1 MTGSWGVMSE
11 GDLLDGRPAQCRS
24 ALGIR
29 QRQPLESPL
38 LRIFPPP
45 FSHSPAFPSG
55 LPNINMPTV
64 ARSPNDRIGPCAVK
78 MDPAVFTLTEAPAVL
93 LDLLSAHLPFSL
105 PLLRRLQFTRLKGGL
120 TPSSRILFA
129 SETNQPPHGEDVD
142 RSMHFTA
149 AYIDPAAGPET
160 QMWIYSTLEDG
171 GLSADDA
178 ETATR
183 LVASVVNQAKIIGR
197 EYEGELAYPGGI
209 LLGTLHVSVRQAM
222 DAAGIDFKLRSA
234 YGYDKW
240 LFRIEELPPGE
251 LGLPDGMDWSTATR
265 EDCEV
270 AISRNDLPRQAYG

>member
-1 MTGSWGVMSE
+1 
-11 GDLLDGRPAQCRS
+11 
-24 ALGIR
+24 
-29 QRQPLESPL
+29 
-38 LRIFPPP
+38 
-45 FSHSPAFPSG
+45 
-55 LPNINMPTV
+55 
-64 ARSPNDRIGPCAVK
+64 
-78 MDPAVFTLTEAPAVL
+78 
-93 LDLLSAHLPFSL
+93 
-105 PLLRRLQFTRLKGGL
+105 
-120 TPSSRILFA
+120 
-129 SETNQPPHGEDVD
+129 
-142 RSMHFTA
+142 
-149 AYIDPAAGPET
+149 
-160 QMWIYSTLEDG
+160 MWIYSTLEDG